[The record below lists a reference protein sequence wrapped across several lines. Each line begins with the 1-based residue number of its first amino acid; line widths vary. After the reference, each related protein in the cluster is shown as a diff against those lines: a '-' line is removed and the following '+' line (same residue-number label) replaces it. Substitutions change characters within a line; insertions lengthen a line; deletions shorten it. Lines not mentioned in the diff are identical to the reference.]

1 MLRLELADLR
11 DAGFDDDELA
21 GIFANLDDAAGRA
34 GATIILNTRCCTF
47 VTVQT
52 TGLSVAPASRVR
64 RLSAWEAGVF
74 ASLPRSVRLSGKQAA
89 VLAQIAARLRIAG
102 AWQRLPR
109 LA

>member
-47 VTVQT
+47 VTAQT
-52 TGLSVAPASRVR
+52 T
-64 RLSAWEAGVF
+64 
-74 ASLPRSVRLSGKQAA
+74 
-89 VLAQIAARLRIAG
+89 
-102 AWQRLPR
+102 
-109 LA
+109 